1 MMRVYIAGKI
11 TGNPDYEDQFAEAE
25 NKLRAG
31 GYDPINPAANPEQ
44 PSWVEYMK
52 QSLKQLLTCDAIALL
67 DGWQQSKGASLEAH
81 VAESLQMPKIYL

>member
-25 NKLRAG
+25 NKLRADG
-31 GYDPINPAANPEQ
+31 FDPINPAVNPEQ
-44 PSWVEYMK
+44 PSWSDYMRV
-52 QSLKQLLTCDAIALL
+52 SMRQLLSCDAIALL

-81 VAESLQMPKIYL
+81 VAESLQMLRIYL